1 MSDSLVLA
9 SQDGPVLTLT
19 LNRPAALNSFT
30 GAMHEQLRAALDA
43 AASNAEVRCLI
54 LTGAGRGFCAGQD
67 LADPMV
73 APSPDGEPPKDLGC
87 AIEILYKPLVRR
99 LKSMPFPVIAAV
111 NGVAAGAGANLAL
124 NCDLVLAGQSAS
136 FIQAF
141 AKIGLVPDTG
151 GTWLL
156 PRIVGRARAMGL
168 AMLGDKLG
176 AAEAERIGLI
186 WKCVDDAALAE
197 EARNLAVRLAAMPVK
212 ALAATRSAIDAAQH
226 LTLDQAL
233 DREAVVQ
240 AELGRAHDYLEGV
253 AAFGAKRAPVFTDR

>member
-1 MSDSLVLA
+1 
-9 SQDGPVLTLT
+9 
-19 LNRPAALNSFT
+19 
-30 GAMHEQLRAALDA
+30 
-43 AASNAEVRCLI
+43 
-54 LTGAGRGFCAGQD
+54 
-67 LADPMV
+67 
-73 APSPDGEPPKDLGC
+73 
-87 AIEILYKPLVRR
+87 
-99 LKSMPFPVIAAV
+99 
-111 NGVAAGAGANLAL
+111 
-124 NCDLVLAGQSAS
+124 
-136 FIQAF
+136 
-141 AKIGLVPDTG
+141 
-151 GTWLL
+151 
-156 PRIVGRARAMGL
+156 MGL

-197 EARNLAVRLAAMPVK
+197 EARKLAVRLAAMPVK